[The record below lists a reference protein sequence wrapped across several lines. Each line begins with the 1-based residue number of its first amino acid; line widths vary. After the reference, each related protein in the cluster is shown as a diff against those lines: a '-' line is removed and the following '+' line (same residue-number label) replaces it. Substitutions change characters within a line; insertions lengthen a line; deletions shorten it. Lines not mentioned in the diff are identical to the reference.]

1 MSKETGLNIESVAEG
16 SAAEAAGLQRGDR
29 LLSVNGHALGD
40 MIDFHFYAGDKRLKC
55 RFIRDGREKKAVLK
69 QREGVPLG
77 LHFEPLRYAV
87 CGNNCLFCFID
98 QNPRGLRETIY
109 IKDEDYRMSFLYG
122 NYVTLTR
129 TGPGD
134 VERIIEQ
141 RLSPLYV
148 SVHAVDPD
156 VRRRL
161 LGLKKDDGLLEKLRR
176 LCDAGIEVHAQI
188 VLCPGVNDG
197 DVLAESID
205 VLERFYPALR
215 SLAVVP
221 VGLTAHRD
229 GLPDLRPVDAAAAAD
244 VLHMGG
250 RFQGAFAGK
259 HGEPFVYFADEFYL
273 LAGRELPPDEH
284 YGHYWQTGNGVGIT
298 REFLVRFELESRDF
312 PASLPA
318 ARRLTLVTGTLAAP
332 VLRDQVLP
340 VLNRIGNL
348 TAGVHAVENR
358 LFGSSVTVSGLL
370 CGRDIVRSLQHVPE
384 DGAVLLP
391 PNCLNT
397 DGVLLDDM
405 TPAAMAEKLGRE
417 VVVVEDFA
425 ELWDGA

>member
-1 MSKETGLNIESVAEG
+1 MRSEPGLKIESIAEK
-16 SAAEAAGLQRGDR
+16 SIAENAGLLRGDR
-29 LLSVNGHALGD
+29 LLSVNGHSLSD
-40 MIDFHFYAGDKRLKC
+40 MIDFHFYTDGKRLKC
-55 RFIRDGREKKAVLK
+55 RVLRDGKERKFLLK
-69 QREGVPLG
+69 QRDGVPLG

-134 VERIIEQ
+134 IERIIEQ

-148 SVHAVDPD
+148 SVHAVDAQ

-161 LGLKKDDGLLEKLRR
+161 LGLKKEDRLLEKLEQ
-176 LCDAGIEVHAQI
+176 LCGAGIEVHAQI
-188 VLCPGVNDG
+188 VLCPGLNDG
-197 DVLAESID
+197 DILAESID
-205 VLERFYPALR
+205 TLERFYPALR

-221 VGLTAHRD
+221 VGLTAHRN
-229 GLPDLRPVDAAAAAD
+229 GLPELRAVDAAAAAAMLD
-244 VLHMGG
+244 
-250 RFQGAFAGK
+250 QGERYQQTFMAK

-273 LAGRELPPDEH
+273 LAGRELPPDDH
-284 YGHYWQTGNGVGIT
+284 YGLYWQTGNGVGIT
-298 REFLVRFELESRDF
+298 REFLSLFEMESRDF

-318 ARRLTLVTGTLAAP
+318 RTHVTLVTGTLAAP
-332 VLRDQVLP
+332 VLRKHILP

-348 TAGVHAVENR
+348 SADLQPVENR

-370 CGRDIVRSLQHVPE
+370 CGRDIVAALREIPE
-384 DGAVLLP
+384 ESIVLLP

-397 DGVLLDDM
+397 DDLFLDDK
-405 TPAAMAEKLGRE
+405 TPEGMAAELKRQVIVAD
-417 VVVVEDFA
+417 DFA
-425 ELWDGA
+425 GIWDRL